1 MRFLGNGVVWD
12 AVNDRVLCHFLQGVY
27 ETKDPREIEILSKGY
42 KVDPESLTKAELLKR
57 FGGTQKMTKKEL
69 LEQL

>member
-1 MRFLGNGVVWD
+1 MRFLGTGVVWD
-12 AVNDRVLCHFLQGVY
+12 AVNDRVLCHFSQGVY
-27 ETKDPREIEILSKGY
+27 ETKDPREIEILSKEY

-57 FGGTQKMTKKEL
+57 FGGNQKMTKKEL